1 MENAVSTKPY
11 AVDHFFVLYD
21 AGETNALIPVLK
33 KFETEGMNFKVLV
46 MGTAETIIKP
56 EMFPEQRLILRD
68 FDVLTIV
75 DNTKW
80 QREQKLDSQEVLK
93 ICSQITSRTI
103 IVGTASRVQRQVLK
117 HFDGKKIAF
126 CDNFDY
132 DVSNESYRTVKKTQG
147 KAQIVLCPSKNL
159 VRLLISECSVFDQS
173 RKYKIAGKPSL
184 DQWAKELET
193 VDKSAVLEKLGFDSS
208 QGPVVTFV
216 GGYGQG
222 YDTINPFFNEAAAF
236 LRENGYQVLI
246 QPHPKVA
253 PQAVKTTEALAI
265 SEYVIGFNSSV
276 VYDAAVVGK
285 KGIYFYPD
293 SLTFDHFAIREGY
306 LPKVNSNVQLLE
318 TIKASRSQSAIDL
331 YEVEQIP
338 HNSAERIAKILNK
351 KPKEN
356 IEKS

>member
-11 AVDHFFVLYD
+11 VTDHFFVFYD

-33 KFETEGMNFKVLV
+33 KFDTEGMNFKVLV
-46 MGTAETIIKP
+46 MGTAETIVKP
-56 EMFPEQRLILRD
+56 EMFLEQRLVLRD
-68 FDVLTIV
+68 FNIITIV
-75 DNTKW
+75 DHTNW
-80 QREQKLDSQEVLK
+80 QREQKLDLQDVLK
-93 ICSQITSRTI
+93 ICNQITARTI
-103 IVGTASRVQRQVLK
+103 TIGTASRVQRQVLK
-117 HFDGKKIAF
+117 HFNGIRIAF

-132 DVSNESYRTVKKTQG
+132 DVSNESYRTVKKTQE
-147 KAQIVLCPSKNL
+147 KAQIVLCPSENL
-159 VRLLISECSVFDQS
+159 VRLLTESSVFDKT

-184 DQWAKELET
+184 DQWAKELEN
-193 VDKSAVLEKLGFDSS
+193 VNKSAILEKLKFDST

-222 YDTINPFFNEAAAF
+222 YEIINPFFNEAAAF

-285 KGIYFYPD
+285 KGIYFYPE

-306 LPKVNSNVQLLE
+306 LPKVHSNIQLFE
-318 TIKASRSQSAIDL
+318 VIKASRTQSAIDL
-331 YEVEQIP
+331 YEAEKIP
-338 HNSAERIAKILNK
+338 HNSTERIAKILNK
-351 KPKEN
+351 KPEEYIEN
-356 IEKS
+356 I